1 MASGRNAWA
10 EGMSAAGAQRELD
23 VTEGLPH
30 LADRLNDLFAKVP
43 RPDGKAPY
51 SNEAVAEALTR
62 QGVSV
67 TGVYISQMR
76 TGRKANPSARLLHGL
91 AKHFGVPVTY
101 FFDDDEAESI
111 RSQLDALAN
120 VRDARIEGIMTRT
133 QGVSE
138 ANLANITAIIESI
151 RKLEG
156 LDSDATPPQEKRK

>member
-1 MASGRNAWA
+1 MGRGGCQKQTHAK
-10 EGMSAAGAQRELD
+10 GVD

-51 SNEAVAEALTR
+51 SNEAVAEALTQ

-67 TGVYISQMR
+67 TGVYLSQMR

-101 FFDDDEAESI
+101 FFDDDEAESV
-111 RSQLDALAN
+111 RAQLDALAG

-156 LDSDATPPQEKRK
+156 LDSDATPTQEKRE